1 MGESYFRLPD
11 SEGYVIA
18 TLLLVSNL
26 RIRQKV
32 LISYAGKQRR
42 IGTFDSK
49 DDASKA
55 NFQAR
60 QVFKSNP
67 VSRHTTPEEVDK
79 AMALAR
85 EAAGVKPVEM
95 LGIFKTANGK
105 WVSY

>member
-1 MGESYFRLPD
+1 MQL
-11 SEGYVIA
+11 
-18 TLLLVSNL
+18 N
-26 RIRQKV
+26 
-32 LISYAGKQRR
+32 YAGKPRY

-49 DDASKA
+49 EDAAEA

-60 QVFKSNP
+60 QVFQANP
-67 VSRHTTPEEVDK
+67 VSTDTTPEEVDK

-95 LGIFKTANGK
+95 RGIFKTANGK

>member
-18 TLLLVSNL
+18 TLLLVSYL
-26 RIRQKV
+26 RIQQNV
-32 LISYAGKQRR
+32 LIIYAGKPRR

-49 DDASKA
+49 EDAAEA

-60 QVFKSNP
+60 QVFKANP

-95 LGIFKTANGK
+95 RGIFKTANGK